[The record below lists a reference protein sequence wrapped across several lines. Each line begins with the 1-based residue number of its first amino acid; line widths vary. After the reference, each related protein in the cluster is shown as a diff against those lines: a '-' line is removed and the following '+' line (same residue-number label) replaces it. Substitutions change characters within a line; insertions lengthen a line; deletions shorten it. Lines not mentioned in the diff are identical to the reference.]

1 MRIWKENWLS
11 FIRYGMLVLLVVFI
25 VALLGADK
33 TSEAKI
39 EAVEKAVEKE
49 VPLTGMHSVQS
60 QMVKRLYGLNVN
72 DYEGVVLYISDSNM
86 GAEELL
92 IVKLADTSQAE
103 AVESAVQTRIENQ
116 ENSFEGYGVEQYQ
129 LLQEHGRGRAC
140 DRAQQDADR
149 HEHERA
155 LIGAHIRQQALERL
169 GIKLRA
175 FRHRPRLPSAGTHR
189 PRGKFRTCA
198 AAHRGSRR
206 RQCGRHRARRY
217 GPRSAPS

>member
-11 FIRYGMLVLLVVFI
+11 FIRYGMLMLLVVFI

-33 TSEAKI
+33 TSETKI
-39 EAVEKAVEKE
+39 ETVEKAVEKE
-49 VPLTGMHSVQS
+49 VTLTGMHSVQS

-129 LLQEHGRGRAC
+129 LLQEHVLDVEGNYVFFMVHKE
-140 DRAQQDADR
+140 AQKAQ
-149 HEHERA
+149 
-155 LIGAHIRQQALERL
+155 
-169 GIKLRA
+169 KA
-175 FRHRPRLPSAGTHR
+175 FLNNL
-189 PRGKFRTCA
+189 
-198 AAHRGSRR
+198 
-206 RQCGRHRARRY
+206 
-217 GPRSAPS
+217 

>member
-11 FIRYGMLVLLVVFI
+11 FIRYGMLMLLVVFI

-33 TSEAKI
+33 TSETKI
-39 EAVEKAVEKE
+39 ETVEKAVEKV

-129 LLQEHGRGRAC
+129 LLQEHVLDVEGNYVFFMVHKE
-140 DRAQQDADR
+140 AQKAQ
-149 HEHERA
+149 
-155 LIGAHIRQQALERL
+155 
-169 GIKLRA
+169 KA
-175 FRHRPRLPSAGTHR
+175 FLNNL
-189 PRGKFRTCA
+189 
-198 AAHRGSRR
+198 
-206 RQCGRHRARRY
+206 
-217 GPRSAPS
+217 

>member
-11 FIRYGMLVLLVVFI
+11 FIRYGMLMLLVVFI

-33 TSEAKI
+33 TSETKI
-39 EAVEKAVEKE
+39 ETVEKAVEKE

-129 LLQEHGRGRAC
+129 LLQEHVLDVKGTMC
-140 DRAQQDADR
+140 F
-149 HEHERA
+149 
-155 LIGAHIRQQALERL
+155 LWC
-169 GIKLRA
+169 IKK
-175 FRHRPRLPSAGTHR
+175 H
-189 PRGKFRTCA
+189 KK
-198 AAHRGSRR
+198 RR
-206 RQCGRHRARRY
+206 RH
-217 GPRSAPS
+217 S

>member
-11 FIRYGMLVLLVVFI
+11 FIRYGMLMLLVVFI

-33 TSEAKI
+33 TSETKI
-39 EAVEKAVEKE
+39 ETVEKAVEKE

-129 LLQEHGRGRAC
+129 LLQEHVLDVEGNYVFFMVHKE
-140 DRAQQDADR
+140 AQKAP
-149 HEHERA
+149 E
-155 LIGAHIRQQALERL
+155 
-169 GIKLRA
+169 GILK
-175 FRHRPRLPSAGTHR
+175 
-189 PRGKFRTCA
+189 
-198 AAHRGSRR
+198 
-206 RQCGRHRARRY
+206 
-217 GPRSAPS
+217 

>member
-33 TSEAKI
+33 TSETKI
-39 EAVEKAVEKE
+39 ETVEKAVKKE

-129 LLQEHGRGRAC
+129 LLQEHVLDVEGNYVFFMVHK
-140 DRAQQDADR
+140 DAQKAQ
-149 HEHERA
+149 
-155 LIGAHIRQQALERL
+155 
-169 GIKLRA
+169 KA
-175 FRHRPRLPSAGTHR
+175 FLNSL
-189 PRGKFRTCA
+189 
-198 AAHRGSRR
+198 
-206 RQCGRHRARRY
+206 
-217 GPRSAPS
+217 

>member
-1 MRIWKENWLS
+1 MKIWKENWLS

-39 EAVEKAVEKE
+39 ETVEKAVEKE

-129 LLQEHGRGRAC
+129 LLQEHVLDVEGNYVFFMVHK
-140 DRAQQDADR
+140 DAQKAQ
-149 HEHERA
+149 
-155 LIGAHIRQQALERL
+155 
-169 GIKLRA
+169 KA
-175 FRHRPRLPSAGTHR
+175 FLNSL
-189 PRGKFRTCA
+189 
-198 AAHRGSRR
+198 
-206 RQCGRHRARRY
+206 
-217 GPRSAPS
+217 

>member
-11 FIRYGMLVLLVVFI
+11 FIRYGMLMLLVVFI

-33 TSEAKI
+33 TSETKI
-39 EAVEKAVEKE
+39 VTVEKAVEKE

-129 LLQEHGRGRAC
+129 LLQEHVLDVEGNYVFFMVHKE
-140 DRAQQDADR
+140 AQKAQ
-149 HEHERA
+149 
-155 LIGAHIRQQALERL
+155 
-169 GIKLRA
+169 KA
-175 FRHRPRLPSAGTHR
+175 FLNNL
-189 PRGKFRTCA
+189 
-198 AAHRGSRR
+198 
-206 RQCGRHRARRY
+206 
-217 GPRSAPS
+217 

>member
-11 FIRYGMLVLLVVFI
+11 FIRYGMLMLLVVFI

-33 TSEAKI
+33 TSETKI
-39 EAVEKAVEKE
+39 ETVEKAVEKE

-116 ENSFEGYGVEQYQ
+116 ENSFEGYGVEQYN
-129 LLQEHGRGRAC
+129 LLLEHVLDVEGNYVFFMVHKE
-140 DRAQQDADR
+140 AQKAQ
-149 HEHERA
+149 
-155 LIGAHIRQQALERL
+155 
-169 GIKLRA
+169 KA
-175 FRHRPRLPSAGTHR
+175 FLNNL
-189 PRGKFRTCA
+189 
-198 AAHRGSRR
+198 
-206 RQCGRHRARRY
+206 
-217 GPRSAPS
+217 

>member
-11 FIRYGMLVLLVVFI
+11 FIRYGMLMLLVVFI

-33 TSEAKI
+33 TSETKI
-39 EAVEKAVEKE
+39 ETVEKAVEKE
-49 VPLTGMHSVQS
+49 VPITGIHSVQS

-129 LLQEHGRGRAC
+129 LLQEHVLDVEGNYVFFMVHKE
-140 DRAQQDADR
+140 AQKAQ
-149 HEHERA
+149 
-155 LIGAHIRQQALERL
+155 
-169 GIKLRA
+169 KA
-175 FRHRPRLPSAGTHR
+175 FLNNL
-189 PRGKFRTCA
+189 
-198 AAHRGSRR
+198 
-206 RQCGRHRARRY
+206 
-217 GPRSAPS
+217 

>member
-49 VPLTGMHSVQS
+49 VPLTGMHGVQS

-116 ENSFEGYGVEQYQ
+116 ENSFEGYGVAQYQ
-129 LLQEHGRGRAC
+129 LLQEHVLDVEGNYVFFMVHK
-140 DRAQQDADR
+140 DAQKAQ
-149 HEHERA
+149 
-155 LIGAHIRQQALERL
+155 
-169 GIKLRA
+169 KA
-175 FRHRPRLPSAGTHR
+175 FLNSL
-189 PRGKFRTCA
+189 
-198 AAHRGSRR
+198 
-206 RQCGRHRARRY
+206 
-217 GPRSAPS
+217 